1 MLSSCFMTFRTT
13 DKKAMESFKAKKLN
27 AQFHQYKLGK
37 RTIHYVESGNAN
49 ASTVLLFIHG
59 SPGSWNAFENYI
71 TDSALNATY
80 LMASVDRPGYGYS
93 DFGVKEES
101 LNMQSIVYAPILKKY
116 YDAGK
121 KIVLIGHSYG
131 GPVIARMAMDFDEV
145 ISGLIFI
152 APSIDPGLEKELWI
166 QQPATWP
173 VVKWMIPAAVIVSN
187 EEILALKDELIEII
201 PAWKNLKLPVI
212 FIQGGK
218 DNLVPHQNKDFAE
231 KQLKNADLEIMFYP
245 ELDHF
250 IPFTHKEIVM
260 EAIAKMKQ
268 KLEKNPSK

>member
-1 MLSSCFMTFRTT
+1 MTFRTT
-13 DKKAMESFKAKKLN
+13 DKKAMESFKTKKLN

-37 RTIHYVESGNAN
+37 RTIHYVESGNTK

-71 TDSALNATY
+71 TDSTLNANY

-93 DFGVKEES
+93 DFGIKEES
-101 LNMQSIVYAPILKKY
+101 LNMQSIVYAPMLKRY

-131 GPVIARMAMDFDEV
+131 GPVIARMAMDFDDV

-152 APSIDPGLEKELWI
+152 APSIDPALEDELWI
-166 QQPATWP
+166 QRPATWS
-173 VVKWMIPAAVIVSN
+173 VLRWMIPAAITVSN
-187 EEILALKDELIEII
+187 EEILALKAELIKII

-212 FIQGGK
+212 FIQGEK
-218 DNLVPHQNKDFAE
+218 DNLVPHQNIDFAQ
-231 KQLKNADLEIMFYP
+231 KQLINADLEIMYYP

-260 EAIAKMKQ
+260 DAIDKMKQ
-268 KLEKNPSK
+268 KLEKIPIK

>member
-1 MLSSCFMTFRTT
+1 MTFRTT

-59 SPGSWNAFENYI
+59 SPGSWNAFESYI
-71 TDSALNATY
+71 TDSSLNANY

-121 KIVLIGHSYG
+121 KIILIGHSYG
-131 GPVIARMAMDFDEV
+131 GPVIARMAMDFDDV

-152 APSIDPGLEKELWI
+152 APSIDPDLEKELWI
-166 QQPATWP
+166 QRPATWP
-173 VVKWMIPAAVIVSN
+173 VVKWMIPAAIIVSN
-187 EEILALKDELIEII
+187 EEILALKAELIKII
-201 PAWKNLKLPVI
+201 PAWKNIKLPVI

-231 KQLKNADLEIMFYP
+231 KQLKNADLELMFYP

-260 EAIAKMKQ
+260 EAIDKMKQ
-268 KLEKNPSK
+268 KLEKIPNK